1 MSEAFYQLE
10 REFVVHSSFLSFV
23 TVCSQATRTFHWGRK
38 LLRPDSLTGHLES
51 SARLWT
57 IWLLMNPSKMLE
69 CFPTPLVVRLRM
81 AKVLHVKIFKLS
93 L

>member
-38 LLRPDSLTGHLES
+38 LKKTR
-51 SARLWT
+51 
-57 IWLLMNPSKMLE
+57 
-69 CFPTPLVVRLRM
+69 FPLGAFGVQCETLDYLAPNEP
-81 AKVLHVKIFKLS
+81 
-93 L
+93 